1 MNEEQSSYLN
11 NRLNALAEKQPDILV
26 LRDRLLAISGTHLV
40 APTVPEPDLKD
51 LLSEGIVMKEAIYFE
66 EMARSN
72 CHKNVA
78 VLWQQ
83 KSGNLIALATGY
95 ALSDDGLWRQHSW
108 GIRSGAIVETTEPR
122 KIYFGVRLEGSA
134 ADLFVSRFFEE

>member
-1 MNEEQSSYLN
+1 MNEEQSSFLN
-11 NRLNALAEKQPDILV
+11 NRLNALVEKQPDILI
-26 LRDRLLAISGTHLV
+26 LRDRLIAISGTHLV

-51 LLSEGIVMKEAIYFE
+51 LLCEGAVMKEAIHFE

-78 VLWQQ
+78 LLWQQ
-83 KSGNLIALATGY
+83 RSGDLIALATGY

-108 GIRSGAIVETTEPR
+108 GMRSNAIFETTEPR
-122 KIYFGVRLEGSA
+122 KIYFGVRLVGLA
-134 ADLFVSRFFEE
+134 ADLFSSRFF